1 MKIYLDTS
9 SLFKLYKRETG
20 SEDVDDALSDNNLT
34 GVFLS
39 EITTLEFFSAVF
51 KRVRMKDL
59 NPIEAKQIIELFEN
73 DADKYLFVPLNKSIL
88 DDSKLLI
95 SKHGAEGLRT
105 LDAIQLASAVK
116 VKNLTS
122 KFFASDKLLQ
132 ALFEKEGLPIG

>member
-1 MKIYLDTS
+1 MSHEPHFLQFGYGSWDTN
-9 SLFKLYKRETG
+9 RG
-20 SEDVDDALSDNNLT
+20 CDVEDVLSDNNLT

-59 NPIEAKQIIELFEN
+59 NLIEAKQIIELFEN
-73 DADKYLFVPLNKSIL
+73 DADKYLFVPINKSIL

-95 SKHGAEGLRT
+95 SKYGADGLRT
-105 LDAIQLASAVK
+105 LDAIQLASANK

-122 KFFASDKLLQ
+122 KFFASHKLVQ
-132 ALFEKEGLPIG
+132 TLFEKEGLPIG